1 MTPHAFRAYSTDSL
15 YASRQEAKAACAKN
29 ALEEGVL
36 DYIKHGN
43 GQTERPKPEN
53 GSDSVKE
60 ENVTPEP
67 ETAALSLQ
75 EFYES
80 LPQPFH
86 EPVGDKTA
94 YEIHGPSWL
103 NTALQ
108 TARGARLRTTFTWI
122 TNSAQGGE

>member
-1 MTPHAFRAYSTDSL
+1 LTPHAFRSYSTDSL

-36 DYIKHGN
+36 EYIKHGN
-43 GQTERPKPEN
+43 GQTERPKPEK
-53 GSDSVKE
+53 GSGSVKE

-67 ETAALSLQ
+67 EKAALSLQ
-75 EFYES
+75 VFYES

-86 EPVGDKTA
+86 EPVGDKSA
-94 YEIHGPSWL
+94 YEINGPAWI
-103 NTALQ
+103 NTTLQ
-108 TARGARLRTTFTWI
+108 TARGAQLMTTFTWI